1 MIRVRRKGQP
11 VFIFMLLVALSIALP
26 YHYALAALVPTD
38 AVADSAGGA
47 DARGRL
53 MHYLAREDLRA
64 ALAAQGLDPEEA
76 QARVASLTDA
86 EVQQIAGQLDRL
98 PAGGDGLGIIIAVLV
113 IVLLVILIL
122 KVAGKL
128 R

>member
-1 MIRVRRKGQP
+1 M
-11 VFIFMLLVALSIALP
+11 
-26 YHYALAALVPTD
+26 PTD

-76 QARVASLTDA
+76 QARVACLTDA
-86 EVQQIAGQLDRL
+86 EVQQIAGQLDQL

-128 R
+128 K

>member
-26 YHYALAALVPTD
+26 FHCALAALVPTD
-38 AVADSAGGA
+38 SIGDCAGA
-47 DARGRL
+47 TDARGRL
-53 MHYLAREDLRA
+53 MQYLAREDVRA
-64 ALAAQGLDPEEA
+64 ALAAQGLEPEEA
-76 QARVASLTDA
+76 QARVAGLTDA
-86 EVQQIAGQLDRL
+86 EIRQIAGQLDRL
-98 PAGGDGLGIIIAVLV
+98 PAAGDGLWVIVAVLV

-122 KVAGKL
+122 KVSGKL

>member
-1 MIRVRRKGQP
+1 
-11 VFIFMLLVALSIALP
+11 
-26 YHYALAALVPTD
+26 
-38 AVADSAGGA
+38 
-47 DARGRL
+47 

-76 QARVASLTDA
+76 QARVACLTDA
-86 EVQQIAGQLDRL
+86 EVRQITGQLDRL

-128 R
+128 K